1 MKRNL
6 ENGSSGPTSLFL
18 WGKDPVLWQL
28 ADREVAVSFNLS
40 LTHKCMFSESE
51 RPSFGVSWSFHRVG
65 MRVGYATHLSKF
77 SKRGLSTAPWRPR
90 GLPLGRGS
98 RRLHTGRGLL
108 GGVGGRHGSPWACR
122 PHGDGCPLRASRSS
136 RPVLLPHG
144 QRFPVLKRV
153 QQGGHRKAG
162 AWRVPGTGGLGD
174 VAAACS
180 LSPGHSV
187 RPRCRFSQ
195 GVGPR
200 GRRVCTGLF
209 SWKVV

>member
-90 GLPLGRGS
+90 GLLWGEAPDGCTPAGVCSVALGVGTGAPGPAGRMATAVRCGRLGPLGRSSSPTANGS
-98 RRLHTGRGLL
+98 L
-108 GGVGGRHGSPWACR
+108 C
-122 PHGDGCPLRASRSS
+122 
-136 RPVLLPHG
+136 
-144 QRFPVLKRV
+144 
-153 QQGGHRKAG
+153 
-162 AWRVPGTGGLGD
+162 
-174 VAAACS
+174 
-180 LSPGHSV
+180 
-187 RPRCRFSQ
+187 
-195 GVGPR
+195 
-200 GRRVCTGLF
+200 
-209 SWKVV
+209 